1 LIDRFKRRSK
11 EYIEIQKKTQQI
23 LSATDGFHFSI
34 YANNPLNKELQQ
46 QKQRNMAAQHSMN
59 PPQPVAI

>member
-1 LIDRFKRRSK
+1 LIDRFKRRSR

-34 YANNPLNKELQQ
+34 YANNPLSKELQQ
-46 QKQRNMAAQHSMN
+46 QKQRNTGAQHNVN
-59 PPQPVAI
+59 PTQPVAT